1 MARKTLLLIRG
12 LSHSGTTILDL
23 ALGSHPRMI
32 GLGEALRILR
42 TLLHQVRSNV
52 VLLVLGLNYAISVC
66 VHVAPLRPVV
76 LFGVPCLIGCP
87 FMTICP

>member
-1 MARKTLLLIRG
+1 
-12 LSHSGTTILDL
+12 
-23 ALGSHPRMI
+23 MI

-42 TLLHQVRSNV
+42 TPSPGEEQRGPARLRAELRHQR
-52 VLLVLGLNYAISVC
+52 LC